1 MKIAALANIFNFNLV
16 RNWAEDPAE
25 SGSAKPLSN
34 SWFIELWDNNFA
46 LFLAKPDS
54 FFFLMHSRKLIY
66 KALTKTS
73 EPYVH
78 KWYGWHFSY

>member
-34 SWFIELWDNNFA
+34 SWFTELLDNNFA
-46 LFLAKPDS
+46 LFLAKPVIV
-54 FFFLMHSRKLIY
+54 FFLLHSRKLIY

-78 KWYGWHFSY
+78 KWYG